1 MRFIPKEEKFSD
13 QFEALA
19 DKIQEGGEL
28 FLDMMTNYRNVEEK
42 VSKIKDIEHEADTI
56 THGVYQRLH
65 KTFILN

>member
-1 MRFIPKEEKFSD
+1 VRFIPKEEKFSD